1 MSESVSYMK
10 LNGKVAIITGA
21 GSGIGRATA
30 ILMAKEGA
38 KVLVVDVN
46 DKGGQETVDAIRHDG
61 GQAFFSRADV
71 SKPADC
77 EKMVKTALR
86 EYGKL
91 DILFNNAGVVHVG
104 TITETSEEDWDRVLD
119 INLKG
124 VFLASK
130 YAIPEMLRTGGG
142 AIVNTGSIYGNLGAG
157 SYSAYCASKGGVI
170 NLTRAL
176 AMEYA
181 EKNIRV
187 NCVCPG
193 SVMTAMLQQEID
205 ILAPDNP
212 EEQKRRF
219 AQMQPIHRIASPEEI
234 AKVVLFLSSDDA
246 SNMTGASVNVD
257 GGFSAQ

>member
-1 MSESVSYMK
+1 MK
-10 LNGKVAIITGA
+10 LKGKVAIVTGA
-21 GSGIGRATA
+21 ASGIGRATA
-30 ILMAKEGA
+30 LLMAKEGA
-38 KVLVVDVN
+38 KVIVVDIN
-46 DKGGQETVDAIRHDG
+46 EKGGRESVEIIKHDG
-61 GQAFFSRADV
+61 GEAHFLQADV

-77 EKMVKTALR
+77 ERMVKTALI

-104 TITETSEEDWDRVLD
+104 MITETSEADWDRILD

-124 VFLASK
+124 VFLVSK
-130 YAIPEMLRTGGG
+130 YAIPEMLRAGGG

-157 SYSAYCASKGGVI
+157 SYTAYCASKGGVI

-193 SVMTAMLQQEID
+193 SVMTGMLQQEIN
-205 ILAPDNP
+205 IFAPDNP
-212 EEQKRRF
+212 EQQKEKF
-219 AQMQPIHRIASPEEI
+219 AQMQPNRRIASPEDI

-246 SNMTGASVNVD
+246 SYMTGSIVDVD

>member
-1 MSESVSYMK
+1 MK
-10 LNGKVAIITGA
+10 LKGKVAIVTGA
-21 GSGIGRATA
+21 ASGIGRATA
-30 ILMAKEGA
+30 LLMAKEGA
-38 KVLVVDVN
+38 KVIVVDIN
-46 DKGGQETVDAIRHDG
+46 EKGGRESVEIIKHDG
-61 GQAFFSRADV
+61 GEAYFLQADV

-77 EKMVKTALR
+77 ERMVKTALI

-104 TITETSEEDWDRVLD
+104 MITETSEADWDRILD

-124 VFLASK
+124 VFLVSK
-130 YAIPEMLRTGGG
+130 YAIPEMLRAGGG

-157 SYSAYCASKGGVI
+157 SYTAYCASKGGVI

-193 SVMTAMLQQEID
+193 SVMTGMLQQEIN
-205 ILAPDNP
+205 IFAPDNP
-212 EEQKRRF
+212 EQQKEKF
-219 AQMQPIHRIASPEEI
+219 AQMQPNRRIASPEDI

-246 SNMTGASVNVD
+246 SYMTGSIVDVD

>member
-1 MSESVSYMK
+1 VK
-10 LNGKVAIITGA
+10 LKGKVAIVTGA
-21 GSGIGRATA
+21 AAGIGRATA
-30 ILMAKEGA
+30 VLMAKEGA
-38 KVLVVDVN
+38 KLVVVDVN
-46 DKGGQETVDAIRHDG
+46 AKGGPETVELIKRDG
-61 GQAFFSRADV
+61 GEACFSQADV
-71 SKPADC
+71 SKSADC
-77 EKMVKTALR
+77 ERMVKTAIR

-91 DILFNNAGVVHVG
+91 DILFNNAGVVQVG
-104 TITETSEEDWDRVLD
+104 KITETSEADWDKVID

-124 VFLASK
+124 VFLGSK

-157 SYSAYCASKGGVI
+157 SYTAYCASKGGVI

-193 SVMTAMLQQEID
+193 SVMTGMLQQEIN
-205 ILAPDNP
+205 IFGADNP
-212 EEQKRRF
+212 EKQKEKF
-219 AQMQPIHRIASPEEI
+219 AQMQPNRRIASPEEI
-234 AKVVLFLSSDDA
+234 ARVVLFLSSDDA
-246 SNMTGASVNVD
+246 SYMTGASVNVD